1 MNKWL
6 TDAWQ
11 DLGFA
16 LRLFRRRPDFA
27 VLAAVTLA
35 FGIGATT
42 AVYTI
47 VHAVLLRSPYSDPNR
62 IVVIGDNN
70 SRRRPETGHPPR

>member
-16 LRLFRRRPDFA
+16 LRLFRRRPDCA
-27 VLAAVTLA
+27 ILAAVTLA

-62 IVVIGDNN
+62 IVVIWDNN